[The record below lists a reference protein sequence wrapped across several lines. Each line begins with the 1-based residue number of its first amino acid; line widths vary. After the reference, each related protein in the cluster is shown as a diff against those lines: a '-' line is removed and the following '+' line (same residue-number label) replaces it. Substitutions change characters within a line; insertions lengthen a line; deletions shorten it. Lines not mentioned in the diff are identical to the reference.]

1 MALELI
7 RVKVPASFNPANKTH
22 ISHMI
27 ERVAQEKGPGWEVQS
42 YDAPAQQLTLARTSA
57 LTEVAAAGNSQDSF
71 EVSLGM
77 DVKASEGERTA
88 QRLEADN
95 PGFYLTEF
103 RPHVKRARLTRMNE
117 AEVRCRDA
125 ICGVIGVPRWEVQ
138 VKQRRDKGFAF
149 EVSPRYSPGKHDLAL
164 QEVAEVVVGR
174 PGWYVK
180 IDPKTLKGDIIPAE
194 QPTFEPVYHYDFS
207 SLPMADK
214 VPDKDLFKIPLG
226 VALGGNGQPNR
237 PFDMDLSDSVGALM
251 VGLAGSGKAQP
262 LSTRIPVPTQD
273 RFPDGWATIGG
284 LEIGDLVYAGDGSA
298 TAVVG
303 FTEAYEADVWE
314 VVLSDGQVVRTHENH
329 VWKASNV
336 FAHQIHTPKLVRQR
350 KSHRDERLARARGLR
365 DLAAKNGPGVGADL
379 ADIARMAGFAPAVL
393 KLMDLPLEHLAKQ
406 AVLYGQQ
413 FGSGHGV
420 TVYPVDEAL
429 TLIAERLE
437 QEATEG
443 HRNRPAMPAQ
453 TLVTTGELRDSLKLG
468 QVQNATWA
476 VHTAGSIEGSD
487 TSLPLPSYTLG
498 AGMGGGFSKFG
509 DRIAAEYLR
518 ASHEQRLALLQ
529 GFMDSQG
536 DVNSSGS
543 CEIVVSRHSLAHDV
557 LELVRSLGIKAHIS
571 NDDEYRIT
579 FHPPHGL
586 EQGSQSTRPAD
597 HLLYVTDVRQAGRE
611 MMRCISVAHPDHQY
625 LTDGF
630 VPTHNSVTVQS
641 VIYSAKARGF
651 DLGVITTVDKATD
664 FMWAKP
670 YVADHLWGC
679 DSVAQ
684 AVAVAKLVGE
694 RGEHMGR
701 LLSEHRVSKWQDLPA
716 SVRKEN
722 PPLLLVADELAALLT
737 ADPLPSGLSKEMK
750 ELPEFLQMQQDLLE
764 SKLLATSLSKIPAVY
779 RAAGIRVV
787 YLTQQP
793 NERYG
798 FSTKLKGNLP
808 HRVMLGVS
816 PSQAEKG
823 HAFRTPEKVPDV
835 PTNIAQDNT
844 VARGV
849 GLAHLDGQEP
859 VVFKGFFAPLDT
871 YVAEAKRRR
880 FPTTTR
886 PEPTPGQ
893 IARLVPRLDG
903 DADGGD
909 LPQQGFGLGPRVY
922 QPWELDADGR
932 PLQGYEL
939 ANATRAEATRLAKQ
953 TAG

>member
-7 RVKVPASFNPANKTH
+7 RVKVPATFNPANKTH
-22 ISHMI
+22 VGHMI
-27 ERVAQEKGPGWEVQS
+27 ERVSQEKGPGWEVQS
-42 YDAPAQQLTLARTSA
+42 YDAPAQQLTLSRTSA
-57 LTEVAAAGNSQDSF
+57 LTEVAAAGSTQDSF
-71 EVSLGM
+71 EVSLGL

-125 ICGVIGVPRWEVQ
+125 ISGVIGVPRWEVQ

-237 PFDMDLSDSVGALM
+237 PFEMDLSDSVGALI
-251 VGLAGSGKAQP
+251 VGLAGAGKSV
-262 LSTRIPVPTQD
+262 STQAIL
-273 RFPDGWATIGG
+273 FSALAKGW
-284 LEIGDLVYAGDGSA
+284 
-298 TAVVG
+298 
-303 FTEAYEADVWE
+303 
-314 VVLSDGQVVRTHENH
+314 
-329 VWKASNV
+329 
-336 FAHQIHTPKLVRQR
+336 
-350 KSHRDERLARARGLR
+350 
-365 DLAAKNGPGVGADL
+365 
-379 ADIARMAGFAPAVL
+379 DIA
-393 KLMDLPLEHLAKQ
+393 
-406 AVLYGQQ
+406 
-413 FGSGHGV
+413 
-420 TVYPVDEAL
+420 
-429 TLIAERLE
+429 LI
-437 QEATEG
+437 
-443 HRNRPAMPAQ
+443 N
-453 TLVTTGELRDSLKLG
+453 
-468 QVQNATWA
+468 
-476 VHTAGSIEGSD
+476 
-487 TSLPLPSYTLG
+487 
-498 AGMGGGFSKFG
+498 
-509 DRIAAEYLR
+509 
-518 ASHEQRLALLQ
+518 
-529 GFMDSQG
+529 
-536 DVNSSGS
+536 
-543 CEIVVSRHSLAHDV
+543 
-557 LELVRSLGIKAHIS
+557 
-571 NDDEYRIT
+571 
-579 FHPPHGL
+579 
-586 EQGSQSTRPAD
+586 
-597 HLLYVTDVRQAGRE
+597 
-611 MMRCISVAHPDHQY
+611 
-625 LTDGF
+625 
-630 VPTHNSVTVQS
+630 
-641 VIYSAKARGF
+641 
-651 DLGVITTVDKATD
+651 TVDKATD
-664 FMWAKP
+664 FIWAKP
-670 YVADHLWGC
+670 FVADHLWGC

-684 AVAVAKLVGE
+684 AVAVAKLVAE

-701 LLSEHRVSKWQDLPA
+701 LLTEHRVSKWQDLPA
-716 SVRKEN
+716 GVRREN

-764 SKLLATSLSKIPAVY
+764 SKLLATALSKIPAVY

-859 VVFKGFFAPLDT
+859 VVFKGYFAPLDT

-880 FPTTTR
+880 FATTSR
-886 PEPTPGQ
+886 PEPTDGQ

-903 DADGGD
+903 ETDGGE

-922 QPWELDADGR
+922 EAWELDADGR

-953 TAG
+953 AAG